1 MKNTDGGCF
10 SAINS
15 KANKIYSKGV
25 LVLFCLIYCLV
36 LFRRL
41 GKNLSFNYNP
51 AVQIILMACWAF
63 LTAAV
68 IFVFSKRPEK
78 LIENRKR
85 ILIVFLILIFAIQFV
100 VSLFNMNSPLYDH
113 EKVFNGAVI
122 YSRQG
127 NSEDFQLYNNYLH
140 HYTNNVGEFMLL
152 QALFKIVRL
161 FGVAD
166 YYFVSMVVGHI
177 LFTIMIAAAFY
188 YTDQVFGSKTALVFL
203 FITPCYIPVYFQSCV
218 SYTDTY
224 SVWAVPCILLFM
236 HRALECADKKKS
248 ILYRVLAGVCLGL
261 GMQIKATVAIIF
273 IALFTE
279 SIFKGKFKKSLP
291 KFLIAIIVF
300 LGVNTAFHRWEYGT
314 VMEESRADE
323 AMPVTHFLM
332 MGLQKDGSYSWID
345 EWEITCSVGG
355 KANRIE
361 LNKQEIANR
370 LKEMGFGGYLKLLYR
385 KTCRTFG
392 SGNRDMRYSYLY
404 AEPSEPVNTVYKLVL
419 ENGPYY
425 GIYNNFSNSF
435 YLFMIVTGVA
445 GAIVK
450 LKEKK
455 FNTTLAPYLGLVGFW
470 LFMML
475 WESNHRQLI
484 NQWSLFFIVSAVGIV
499 TITQKICDI
508 FSHKKRI
515 LTCKKDTMQV

>member
-1 MKNTDGGCF
+1 
-10 SAINS
+10 
-15 KANKIYSKGV
+15 
-25 LVLFCLIYCLV
+25 
-36 LFRRL
+36 
-41 GKNLSFNYNP
+41 
-51 AVQIILMACWAF
+51 
-63 LTAAV
+63 
-68 IFVFSKRPEK
+68 
-78 LIENRKR
+78 
-85 ILIVFLILIFAIQFV
+85 
-100 VSLFNMNSPLYDH
+100 
-113 EKVFNGAVI
+113 
-122 YSRQG
+122 
-127 NSEDFQLYNNYLH
+127 
-140 HYTNNVGEFMLL
+140 
-152 QALFKIVRL
+152 
-161 FGVAD
+161 
-166 YYFVSMVVGHI
+166 
-177 LFTIMIAAAFY
+177 
-188 YTDQVFGSKTALVFL
+188 
-203 FITPCYIPVYFQSCV
+203 
-218 SYTDTY
+218 
-224 SVWAVPCILLFM
+224 
-236 HRALECADKKKS
+236 
-248 ILYRVLAGVCLGL
+248 
-261 GMQIKATVAIIF
+261 
-273 IALFTE
+273 
-279 SIFKGKFKKSLP
+279 
-291 KFLIAIIVF
+291 
-300 LGVNTAFHRWEYGT
+300 
-314 VMEESRADE
+314 MEESRADE

-484 NQWSLFFIVSAVGIV
+484 NQWSLFFIVSAIGIV